1 MAEISL
7 QFPDGNQK
15 QFDENAT
22 AKDVAQSIAISL
34 AKKAVAGKLDGKL
47 VDLNAPLKHDGKI
60 EIVTA
65 NSEDGLNVLRQSVA
79 LLTKVALKQSFPEI
93 EFGEETGDENGFYI
107 DTDKADGQVSADSL
121 PAIAD
126 KVQA

>member
-1 MAEISL
+1 MVRLKSWPL
-7 QFPDGNQK
+7 
-15 QFDENAT
+15 T
-22 AKDVAQSIAISL
+22 ARW
-34 AKKAVAGKLDGKL
+34 
-47 VDLNAPLKHDGKI
+47 
-60 EIVTA
+60 
-65 NSEDGLNVLRQSVA
+65 LNVLRQSVA